1 MPHYQYSGIDTLG
14 NKVSGWMNAASEPL
28 LESRL
33 RKERI
38 WLLRAKQSKKRS
50 GAGQFAGRK
59 RRIKIR
65 RRILVNF
72 FLQLSLLLRAGI
84 TLPRALKRLA
94 ADFRSNPLGTVIED
108 LLRQVDSGVPFFE
121 TLQSYPSIFTSH
133 MSAMVHAGEL
143 SGKLPDVID
152 ELRRYLEW
160 MDRLML
166 DIRQALLYPLIVF
179 CASLA
184 FMLMLFSFVVPR
196 FVVVFESF
204 SLKLPAI
211 TQLVMNVSGFIQAY
225 WAIWLGIGFL
235 FLGFLCLSRRIG
247 LLGIFRDRLLMRIPL
262 FGKLVQIFALSRF
275 CNNLAMLYKAGIPL
289 LKAIEICK
297 YLVGNHVVRIALG
310 EVHKGVKEGIPM
322 STIMS
327 RYSVFTNTLVT
338 VVSTGEASGNLDV
351 AMSNLA
357 AYYDEL
363 IPRQIKT
370 VFSVFEP
377 IMMLGLIG
385 VVGVVA
391 VSLILPII
399 QLWQSV

>member
-50 GAGQFAGRK
+50 GAGQIAGRK
-59 RRIKIR
+59 RRIKIK

-72 FLQLSLLLRAGI
+72 YLQLSLLLRAGI

-94 ADFRSNPLGTVIED
+94 ADFRSNPLGTVIDD
-108 LLRQVDSGVPFFE
+108 LLRQVDSGVAFFE
-121 TLQSYPSIFTSH
+121 TLKSYPSIFTSH

-166 DIRQALLYPLIVF
+166 DIRQALIYPLIVF
-179 CASLA
+179 GASLA

-196 FVVVFESF
+196 FVVVFESL

-211 TQLVMNVSGFIQAY
+211 TQLVMNVSGFIQTY

-235 FLGFLCLSRRIG
+235 FSGFLCLSRRIG

-289 LKAIEICK
+289 LKAIDICK

-310 EVHKGVKEGIPM
+310 EVHRGVKEGIPM

-327 RYSVFTNTLVT
+327 RHSVFTNTLVT